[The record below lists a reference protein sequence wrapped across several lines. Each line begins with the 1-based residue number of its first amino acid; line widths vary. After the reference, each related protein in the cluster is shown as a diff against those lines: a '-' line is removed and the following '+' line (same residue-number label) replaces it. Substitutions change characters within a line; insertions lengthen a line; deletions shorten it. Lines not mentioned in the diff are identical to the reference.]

1 MGKLE
6 KHTTQNV
13 VSLRK
18 QKLIKMEK
26 DNFILAVYDFWPIN
40 KPIEVIDEK
49 NLEDA
54 QNQGRIKIKYKRK

>member
-1 MGKLE
+1 MDKLE

-26 DNFILAVYDFWPIN
+26 DNFILAVCDFWPIN

-54 QNQGRIKIKYKRK
+54 QNQGRIKIRYKRK

>member
-1 MGKLE
+1 MDKLE
-6 KHTTQNV
+6 KHTPQNV

-26 DNFILAVYDFWPIN
+26 DNLILAVYDFWPIN

-54 QNQGRIKIKYKRK
+54 QNQGRIKIRYKRK